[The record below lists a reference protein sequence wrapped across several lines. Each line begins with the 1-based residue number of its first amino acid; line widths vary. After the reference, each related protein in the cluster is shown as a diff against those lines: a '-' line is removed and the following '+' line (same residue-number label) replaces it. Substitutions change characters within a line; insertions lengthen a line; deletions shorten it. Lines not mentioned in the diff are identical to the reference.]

1 MGLFPSY
8 NQAVAQGGALEQG
21 SDVTKLAQSTGFR
34 PPAVPLHHWG
44 AHKNALSNPS
54 LMQEDFIRF
63 HLANLSKLLP
73 LLIQNRIHAH
83 GLKKKKMF
91 KEQ

>member
-54 LMQEDFIRF
+54 LSWRS
-63 HLANLSKLLP
+63 HAGRLHSVPLSKFVKTLAP
-73 LLIQNRIHAH
+73 VNS
-83 GLKKKKMF
+83 K
-91 KEQ
+91 